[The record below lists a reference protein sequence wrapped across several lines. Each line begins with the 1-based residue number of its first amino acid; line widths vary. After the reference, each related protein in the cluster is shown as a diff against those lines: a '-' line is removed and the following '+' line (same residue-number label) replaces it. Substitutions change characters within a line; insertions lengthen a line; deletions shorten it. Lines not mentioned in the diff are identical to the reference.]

1 MTYEKMKYL
10 YKNRLLYSY
19 LKEWLGG
26 IFDQKRLGYL
36 KITGTDIDKLLPPMS
51 RFSKGPNNRLQ
62 KKATVIE
69 ELKQLIDKFKG
80 LNCFE

>member
-1 MTYEKMKYL
+1 
-10 YKNRLLYSY
+10 
-19 LKEWLGG
+19 
-26 IFDQKRLGYL
+26 
-36 KITGTDIDKLLPPMS
+36 MS

-80 LNCFE
+80 LNCFEWFEAIVVFIRSIDESNCQQK